1 MQTEADFWPLNYAD
15 FGARKD
21 GRKEEQKDAKTGTTE
36 IWPTAPTV
44 SAPNLCGA
52 RIKLVSICQAENSQ
66 KPRVGVRIFNHGWHG
81 WTQMTRNH
89 GSICDIG
96 LNV

>member
-52 RIKLVSICQAENSQ
+52 S
-66 KPRVGVRIFNHGWHG
+66 
-81 WTQMTRNH
+81 
-89 GSICDIG
+89 
-96 LNV
+96 

>member
-36 IWPTAPTV
+36 IWPAGADGVSPEPLWRVMKTV
-44 SAPNLCGA
+44 PN
-52 RIKLVSICQAENSQ
+52 
-66 KPRVGVRIFNHGWHG
+66 P
-81 WTQMTRNH
+81 
-89 GSICDIG
+89 
-96 LNV
+96 